1 VAALRVPPQE
11 AVIPD
16 SVARPPVAV
25 ASHFPSADAIAAAE
39 SAALSRVALGLAG
52 SEILKIA
59 AEVRARQAA
68 GEPLCNLTVGDFA
81 PSEFRIPGALESA
94 VARHLAAGQ
103 TNYPP
108 SDGLPELRREVSRFY
123 DRALR
128 LTYPIE
134 AVLIA
139 GGARPLIYATYRVLL
154 DPGEKVLVPVPSW
167 NNDSYAHL
175 VGAQVVPVVA
185 SRASNFLPTAASL
198 APHFHDA
205 RLLVINSPLNPAGTV
220 MSEPEV
226 RAIAELLVAENRR
239 RQAVGARALF
249 LLWDQV
255 YWMLTFGAARHVT
268 PAEVVPESAAWTILV
283 DSISKSFAA
292 TGLRVGW
299 AAAPPY
305 LRRRMADILSHVGAW
320 APRPEQAATAEFL
333 ADEGAVATFNATMVA
348 AVRRRLDRLHE
359 GFDEMARAG
368 LPVEV
373 VPPQGAIYLSV
384 RFALDG
390 RRLDGDSARPP
401 IRSNEEI
408 RRLLLTEAGFA
419 VVTFQAF
426 GLREESGW
434 MRLSVGALSLADI
447 DAGLFRVRTLLERC
461 R

>member
-1 VAALRVPPQE
+1 VPPE
-11 AVIPD
+11 EVVIPD
-16 SVARPPVAV
+16 SVARPPVPLSA
-25 ASHFPSADAIAAAE
+25 HFPSGAAIAAAE
-39 SAALSRVALGLAG
+39 VAALSRVARGLAG
-52 SEILKIA
+52 SEILRIA

-81 PSEFRIPGALESA
+81 PSEFRIPATLERA
-94 VARHLAAGQ
+94 IARHLAAGQ

-108 SDGLPELRREVSRFY
+108 SDGLPELRREISRFY

-128 LTYPIE
+128 LSYPVE
-134 AVLIA
+134 AILVA
-139 GGARPLIYATYRVLL
+139 GGARPLIYATFRALL
-154 DPGEKVLVPVPSW
+154 DPGEKVVVPVPSW

-175 VGAQVVPVVA
+175 VGAEFVPIVA
-185 SRASNFLPTAASL
+185 SRASNFLPTAETL
-198 APHFHDA
+198 APHLRDA
-205 RLLVINSPLNPAGTV
+205 RLVVINSPLNPAGTV
-220 MSEPEV
+220 LSEPEV
-226 RAIAELLVAENRR
+226 RAIAKLLLDENRR
-239 RQAVGARALF
+239 RQATGARALF

-255 YWMLTFGAARHVT
+255 YWMLTFGGARHVT
-268 PAEVVPESAAWTILV
+268 PLEVVPESASWTILV

-305 LRRRMADILSHVGAW
+305 IRSRMADILAHVGAW
-320 APRPEQAATAEFL
+320 APRPEQAATAELL
-333 ADEGAVATFNATMVA
+333 ADDGAVAAFHATMIA
-348 AVRRRLDRLHE
+348 ALRRRLDRLHE
-359 GFDEMARAG
+359 GFEDMARAG

-390 RRLDGDSARPP
+390 HRLDGDPSRQP

-434 MRLSVGALSLADI
+434 MRLSVGALAMSEI
-447 DAGLFRVRTLLERC
+447 EAGLTRVRTLLERC

>member
-1 VAALRVPPQE
+1 VPPEE

-16 SVARPPVAV
+16 SVARPPVALS
-25 ASHFPSADAIAAAE
+25 AHFPSGEATEAAE
-39 SAALSRVALGLAG
+39 AAALSRVARGLSG
-52 SEILKIA
+52 SEILKVA

-81 PSEFRIPGALESA
+81 PSEFRIPAALESA
-94 VARHLAAGQ
+94 IVRQLAAGQ

-108 SDGLPELRREVSRFY
+108 SDGLPELRREVARFY
-123 DRALR
+123 ERALR

-134 AVLIA
+134 AILIA
-139 GGARPLIYATYRVLL
+139 GGARPLIYATFRALL
-154 DPGEKVLVPVPSW
+154 DPGEKVVVPVPSW
-167 NNDSYAHL
+167 NNESYAHL
-175 VGAQVVPVVA
+175 VGAEVVPVVA
-185 SRASNFLPTAASL
+185 SRASNFLPTAATL
-198 APHFHDA
+198 DPHLRDA
-205 RLLVINSPLNPAGTV
+205 RLVVINSPLNPAGTV
-220 MSEPEV
+220 LSEEEV
-226 RAIAELLVAENRR
+226 RAIANLLVEENRR
-239 RQAVGARALF
+239 RKSIGARALF

-255 YWMLTFGAARHVT
+255 YWMLTFGGAKHVT
-268 PAEVVPESAAWTILV
+268 PPEVVPESAAWTILV

-305 LRRRMADILSHVGAW
+305 VRRRMADILAHVGAW
-320 APRPEQAATAEFL
+320 APRPEQAATAELL
-333 ADEGAVATFNATMVA
+333 ADDGAVAAFHATMIA

-359 GFDEMARAG
+359 GFEEMARAG

-390 RRLDGDSARPP
+390 RRLDGDPARPP

-408 RRLLLTEAGFA
+408 RRLLLAEAGFA

-434 MRLSVGALSLADI
+434 MRLSVGALALAEI
-447 DAGLFRVRTLLERC
+447 EAGLPRVRALLERC